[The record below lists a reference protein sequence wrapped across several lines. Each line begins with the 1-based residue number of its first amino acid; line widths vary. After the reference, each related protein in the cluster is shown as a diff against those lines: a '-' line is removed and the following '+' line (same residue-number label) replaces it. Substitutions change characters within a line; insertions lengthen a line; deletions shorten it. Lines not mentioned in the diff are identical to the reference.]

1 MNKELWLDALIAK
14 NIHSFGMRLGQKTH
28 EIMSD
33 YLRLLSQHAV
43 QEHHIQQ
50 LIDETTNRMRSEFE
64 TSAKKD
70 YTKYDKN
77 NPHGL
82 KEHYFHENDSID
94 LEQGIQKITDNL
106 RAFIA
111 SPLHTQ
117 IQ

>member
-1 MNKELWLDALIAK
+1 
-14 NIHSFGMRLGQKTH
+14 
-28 EIMSD
+28 MSD
-33 YLRLLSQHAV
+33 YLRLLSQYAV

-50 LIDETTNRMRSEFE
+50 LIDQTANSMRSEFE
-64 TSAKKD
+64 KSEKKD

-77 NPHGL
+77 NPDGL
-82 KEHYFHENDSID
+82 KEHYFHENNSID